1 MDDYRRLYAWQ
12 RAHALSVAL
21 HSHSR
26 RIRERTYPG
35 LCDRL
40 RRVASGI
47 PQQIVE
53 GARHGSGSGFQD
65 RVEGAIELARELE
78 CQLEMVRDLGALPRA
93 DALELLRHTI
103 EVKRLLLGVLAGLR
117 PLTVGGGVPVPM
129 PRGPGAC

>member
-1 MDDYRRLYAWQ
+1 
-12 RAHALSVAL
+12 
-21 HSHSR
+21 
-26 RIRERTYPG
+26 
-35 LCDRL
+35 
-40 RRVASGI
+40 
-47 PQQIVE
+47 
-53 GARHGSGSGFQD
+53 
-65 RVEGAIELARELE
+65 LARELE